1 MNENR
6 DETICGTERQDDGP
20 SIPDAAAQLG
30 IDAFSL
36 YALVQQGEANPG
48 RSSTGRLF
56 LPKSEMERLLKGS
69 TEKS

>member
-1 MNENR
+1 MNDNR
-6 DETICGTERQDDGP
+6 DEMTCGSEREDNGL

-30 IDAFSL
+30 IDVFSL
-36 YALVQQGEANPG
+36 YALIQQGEVNPG
-48 RSSTGRLF
+48 RCPAGKLF

>member
-6 DETICGTERQDDGP
+6 DETIRSPEREDDGP

-36 YALVQQGEANPG
+36 YTLIQQGEAHPE
-48 RSSTGRLF
+48 RSSGGRLF
-56 LPKSEMERLLKGS
+56 LPKTEMERLLKRS

>member
-1 MNENR
+1 MNENQ
-6 DETICGTERQDDGP
+6 DGTNRSPEREDDGV

-36 YALVQQGEANPG
+36 YGLIQQGEANPG
-48 RSSTGRLF
+48 RSSTGKLF
-56 LPKSEMERLLKGS
+56 LPKTETERLLMRS

>member
-1 MNENR
+1 MNENQ
-6 DETICGTERQDDGP
+6 DETIRSPEREDDGP

-36 YALVQQGEANPG
+36 YILIQQGEANPG
-48 RSSTGRLF
+48 RSSAGRLF
-56 LPKSEMERLLKGS
+56 LPKSEMERLLKRS

>member
-6 DETICGTERQDDGP
+6 DELIRGIERQDDGP
-20 SIPDAAAQLG
+20 SIPDAAAQMG

-69 TEKS
+69 TETL

>member
-6 DETICGTERQDDGP
+6 DEMIRGTERQDDGL

-36 YALVQQGEANPG
+36 YALVQQGKANPG

-56 LPKSEMERLLKGS
+56 LPKSEMEKLLRGS

>member
-6 DETICGTERQDDGP
+6 DEMIRGTERQDDGP
-20 SIPDAAAQLG
+20 PIPDAAAQLG

-36 YALVQQGEANPG
+36 YALIQQGEARPG

-56 LPKSEMERLLKGS
+56 LQKSEMERLLKGS